1 MTADSRLSRAVPFPE
16 WGPDLMLRFTTRDLC
31 DLELYTLGID
41 PTGSKKPV
49 GEQLA
54 EILSQRLKTS
64 WADIAERLLDKVD
77 AGFVREAVRVGLKK
91 PGGIDHVKPSAEE
104 LDDLPFAPG
113 AVVQK
118 ISDALFCA
126 VSGVAYATVV
136 QDREAKAAHLAEAAE

>member
-16 WGPDLMLRFTTRDLC
+16 WGPDFALRFTTRDLC

-41 PTGSKKPV
+41 PTDSKRPV
-49 GEQLA
+49 GEQIS
-54 EILSQRLKTS
+54 EILTRRLQTS
-64 WADIAERLLDKVD
+64 WAAIAEKLLNQED